1 MLFKGA
7 QTKQAFLKTQLLPLC
22 PLDKSSSQWLKDM
35 EEQARKEGLESLI
48 SIISESGTQIDF
60 ISSVMTLSPFLRE
73 VLIANPSYLS
83 ALLNV
88 DIETRLS
95 EIIDDITAIDKD
107 ETINETSL
115 MAALRRKKREAHVLI
130 ALADLGGVFTYEV
143 SCAWLTRLGE
153 AALSVALRFL
163 LREAH
168 DHGKINLLSRENP
181 EKDCGLI
188 ILGMGKLGAG
198 ELNYSSDI
206 DLIVFIDETSPH
218 IGNLSES
225 VDVFSKMVRRLIRI
239 IQERTA
245 EGYVFRLD
253 FRLRPDPGS
262 TPLALPVRTALRYYE
277 GRGQNWERAA
287 MIKARPVAGDKRA
300 GFNFIKELFPYV
312 WRKYLDYAAI
322 ADIHSIKRQIH
333 AHKNYGQIAAYGHN
347 IKLGRGGIR
356 EIEFFVQTQQLIAG
370 GRFPQLRGRQT
381 VAMLAELHTLGWIS
395 EKTRNSLIKSY
406 AFLRNVEHRIQML
419 FDEQTHL
426 LPNDTAQF
434 TSVAY
439 LMGYQDSS
447 SFIRDLLKTLQVV
460 EKHYAALFENEQELG
475 LEIGNL
481 VFTGEEDDPETLITL
496 SRLGFER
503 ASDICRIMRTLHFG
517 RYKATQ
523 SAEARERLTE
533 LTPALLKAFG
543 GTKRA
548 DEAMLRFDGFL
559 QGLPSGIQLFSL
571 LQSNPSLLDMLVLI
585 MGAAPRLAEI
595 ITRRSH
601 VFDGMLDPNI
611 LSELPT
617 KTYLEKRL
625 EYFLENVLSYEEILD
640 HLRIFADEQRFLI
653 GIRILNGAI
662 TGERAGFAFTALADL
677 MITKTFATVQEEF
690 SRLHG
695 RIKGGRVGIL
705 GMGKLGSRELTADSD
720 VDLVLLYEHD
730 DDAEIS
736 DGEKPLYISQYY
748 TRLAQ
753 RLVSALSTLTSQGVL
768 YVVDLRLRP
777 LGNKGPIAVS
787 FPFFKK
793 YYRQEAWIWE
803 YLALTRA
810 RGIAGDP
817 DFLQKLENEVCAII
831 AISRDKKEVAKE
843 VCEMRSLIA
852 KEKPPKNQWDLKT
865 MSGGIMDLEF
875 IAQFSLITHV
885 IEFQIGATTAD
896 ILDHLPNSFL
906 NQSCIADLHYAYRL
920 YTNLSQIIRL
930 CLNDSL
936 DPNDMPPGLSDLLL
950 NSVGEPDLLRV
961 EKLIAETGQLVC
973 SVFTKIM
980 KH

>member
-1 MLFKGA
+1 MKN
-7 QTKQAFLKTQLLPLC
+7 AFLKTQLLSLC
-22 PLDKSSSQWLKDM
+22 SLDERGFQWLK
-35 EEQARKEGLESLI
+35 ELAEQARKENLESLV
-48 SIISESGTQIDF
+48 SF
-60 ISSVMTLSPFLRE
+60 ISDRGKQIEFISAVMTLSPFLRE
-73 VLIANPSYLS
+73 VLIANPSYLTP
-83 ALLNV
+83 LLNV

-95 EIIDDITAIDKD
+95 EIIADIAAIDKN
-107 ETINETSL
+107 ESIHETSL
-115 MAALRRKKREAHVLI
+115 MVALRKKKREAHVLI
-130 ALADLGGVFTYEV
+130 ALADLSGVFTYEI
-143 SCAWLTRLGE
+143 SCAWITRLGE
-153 AALSVALRFL
+153 VALGVALRFL

-168 DHGKINLLSRENP
+168 DHGKINLSNRDDP

-206 DLIVFIDETSPH
+206 DLIVFIDEMSPH
-218 IGNLSES
+218 IGKLSES
-225 VDVFSKMVRRLIRI
+225 IDVFSKMVRRLIRI

-253 FRLRPDPGS
+253 FRLRPDPSS

-300 GFNFIKELFPYV
+300 GFNFLKELFPYV

-333 AHKNYGQIAAYGHN
+333 AYKNYGQIAAYGHN
-347 IKLGRGGIR
+347 VKLGRGGIR

-381 VAMLAELHTLGWIS
+381 VAMLTELQRLGWIS
-395 EKTRNSLIKSY
+395 EKTRDSLVKSY
-406 AFLRNVEHRIQML
+406 VFLRNVEHRIQML
-419 FDEQTHL
+419 ADEQTHL
-426 LPNDTAQF
+426 LPNDVSQF

-439 LMGYQDSS
+439 LMGYQEKSN
-447 SFIRDLLKTLQVV
+447 FIRDLLKTLRVV

-496 SRLGFER
+496 NRLGFER
-503 ASDICRIMRTLHFG
+503 ASDICRIMRTLHCG

-543 GTKRA
+543 ATKRA
-548 DEAMLRFDGFL
+548 DEAMLCFDSFL

-571 LQSNPSLLDMLVLI
+571 LQSNPSLLEMLVLI

-595 ITRRSH
+595 ITRKPH
-601 VFDGMLDPNI
+601 VFDGMLDPTI
-611 LSELPT
+611 FSELPT

-625 EYFLENVLSYEEILD
+625 ECFLEGVLSYEEILD
-640 HLRIFADEQRFLI
+640 NLRIFADEQRFLI

-677 MITKTFATVQEEF
+677 MIAKTFSAVRKEF

-695 RIKGGRVGIL
+695 NVKGGRVGIL
-705 GMGKLGSRELTADSD
+705 GMGKLGSRELTAGSD
-720 VDLVLLYEHD
+720 VDLILLYEHD
-730 DDAEIS
+730 EDTEIS
-736 DGEKPLYISQYY
+736 DGEKPLYIPQYY
-748 TRLAQ
+748 TRLTQ
-753 RLVSALSTLTSQGVL
+753 RLVAALSTLTSQGVL
-768 YVVDLRLRP
+768 YTVDLRLRP
-777 LGNKGPIAVS
+777 LGNKGPVAVS
-787 FPFFKK
+787 FQFFKK
-793 YYRQEAWIWE
+793 YYRKEAWIWE
-803 YLALTRA
+803 HLALTRA
-810 RGIAGDP
+810 RGIAGDH

-831 AISRDKKEVAKE
+831 SFSRNKKDVAKA
-843 VCEMRSLIA
+843 VCEMRTLIE
-852 KEKPPKNQWDLKT
+852 KEKPPENRWDLKT
-865 MSGGIMDLEF
+865 MPGGIMDLEF
-875 IAQFSLITHV
+875 IAQFALITHV
-885 IEFQIGATTAD
+885 IAFQIGATTVD
-896 ILDHLPNSFL
+896 TLSLLPNSFL
-906 NQSCIADLHYAYRL
+906 NQTFISDLRYAYGL

-930 CLNDSL
+930 CLNASF
-936 DPNDMPPGLSDLLL
+936 DPNDMPLGLSDLLL

-961 EKLIAETGQLVC
+961 EKLIEETGQ
-973 SVFTKIM
+973 SVYSIFTHI
-980 KH
+980 

>member
-1 MLFKGA
+1 MKSAFFK
-7 QTKQAFLKTQLLPLC
+7 THLLPLC
-22 PLDKSSSQWLKDM
+22 PLDESGSQWLRDI
-35 EEQARKEGLESLI
+35 EEQARKENLESLVSTI
-48 SIISESGTQIDF
+48 LDKGEQIEF
-60 ISSVMTLSPFLRE
+60 ISAVMTLSPFLRE
-73 VLIANPSYLS
+73 VLIANPSYL
-83 ALLNV
+83 APLLNV
-88 DIETRLS
+88 NIETRLS
-95 EIIDDITAIDKD
+95 EIIDGIAAIDKN
-107 ETINETSL
+107 ESINETSL
-115 MAALRRKKREAHVLI
+115 MANLRRKKCEAHVLI
-130 ALADLGGVFTYEV
+130 ALADLSGVFTYEI
-143 SCAWLTRLGE
+143 SCTWMTRLGE
-153 AALSVALRFL
+153 AALGVALRFL

-168 DHGKINLLSRENP
+168 DHGKINLSNRDDP

-206 DLIVFIDETSPH
+206 DLIVFIDEMSPH

-225 VDVFSKMVRRLIRI
+225 IDVFSKIVRRLIRI

-253 FRLRPDPGS
+253 FRLRPDPSS

-277 GRGQNWERAA
+277 SRGQNWERAA

-300 GFNFIKELFPYV
+300 GFNFLKELFPYV

-333 AHKNYGQIAAYGHN
+333 AYKNYGQIAAYGHN
-347 IKLGRGGIR
+347 VKLGRGGIR

-381 VAMLAELHTLGWIS
+381 VAMLSELHTLGWIS
-395 EKTRNSLIKSY
+395 EKTRDSLVKSY

-419 FDEQTHL
+419 ADEQTHL
-426 LPNDTAQF
+426 LPNDVSQF

-439 LMGYQDSS
+439 LMGYQESG

-460 EKHYAALFENEQELG
+460 EKHYAALFENEKELG

-503 ASDICRIMRTLHFG
+503 ASDICRIMRTLHCG

-543 GTKRA
+543 ATKRA
-548 DEAMLRFDGFL
+548 DEAMLCFDSFL

-571 LQSNPSLLDMLVLI
+571 LQSNPSLLEMLVLI

-595 ITRRSH
+595 ITRKPH
-601 VFDGMLDPNI
+601 VFDGMLDPTI
-611 LSELPT
+611 FSELPT

-625 EYFLENVLSYEEILD
+625 ECFLEDVLSHEEILD

-677 MITKTFATVQEEF
+677 MIAKTFSVVKKEF

-695 RIKGGRVGIL
+695 NVKGGRVGIL
-705 GMGKLGSRELTADSD
+705 GMGKLGSRELTAGSD
-720 VDLVLLYEHD
+720 VDLIVLYEHD
-730 DDAEIS
+730 EDAEIS
-736 DGEKPLYISQYY
+736 DGKKPLFIPQYY
-748 TRLAQ
+748 TRFTQ
-753 RLVSALSTLTSQGVL
+753 RLVAALSTLTNQGVL
-768 YVVDLRLRP
+768 YAVDLRLRP
-777 LGNKGPIAVS
+777 LGNKGPVAVS
-787 FPFFKK
+787 FQFFKK
-793 YYRQEAWIWE
+793 YYRKEAWIWE
-803 YLALTRA
+803 HLALTRA
-810 RGIAGDP
+810 RGVAGDH

-831 AISRDKKEVAKE
+831 SFSRNKKNVAKA
-843 VCEMRSLIA
+843 VCEMRTLIE
-852 KEKPPKNQWDLKT
+852 KEKPPENRWDLKT
-865 MSGGIMDLEF
+865 MPGGIMDLEF
-875 IAQFSLITHV
+875 IAQFALITHV
-885 IEFQIGATTAD
+885 IAFQIGATTVET
-896 ILDHLPNSFL
+896 LSRLPNSFL
-906 NQSCIADLHYAYRL
+906 NQMFISDLLHAYSL

-930 CLNDSL
+930 CLNASL
-936 DPNDMPPGLSDLLL
+936 DPNDMPLGLSDLLL

-961 EKLIAETGQLVC
+961 EKLIEETGQ
-973 SVFTKIM
+973 SVYSIFTQIM
-980 KH
+980 KY

>member
-1 MLFKGA
+1 MKN
-7 QTKQAFLKTQLLPLC
+7 AFLKTQLLSLC
-22 PLDKSSSQWLKDM
+22 SLDDSGFQWLKDLA
-35 EEQARKEGLESLI
+35 EQARKENLESLVAFI
-48 SIISESGTQIDF
+48 FGSGKQIEF
-60 ISSVMTLSPFLRE
+60 ISAVMTLSPFLRE
-73 VLIANPSYLS
+73 VLIANPSYLTP
-83 ALLNV
+83 LLNV

-95 EIIDDITAIDKD
+95 EIIADIAAIDKN
-107 ETINETSL
+107 ESIHETSL
-115 MAALRRKKREAHVLI
+115 MVVLRKKKREAHVLI
-130 ALADLGGVFTYEV
+130 ALADLSGVFTYQIA
-143 SCAWLTRLGE
+143 CAWMTRLGE
-153 AALSVALRFL
+153 AALGVAIRFL

-168 DHGKINLLSRENP
+168 DHGKINLSNRDDP

-206 DLIVFIDETSPH
+206 DLIVFIDEMSPH

-225 VDVFSKMVRRLIRI
+225 IDVFSKMVRRLIRI

-253 FRLRPDPGS
+253 FRLRPDPSS

-300 GFNFIKELFPYV
+300 GFNFLKELFPYV

-333 AHKNYGQIAAYGHN
+333 AYKNYGQIAAYGHN
-347 IKLGRGGIR
+347 VKLGRGGIR

-381 VAMLAELHTLGWIS
+381 VAMLTELQRLGWIS
-395 EKTRNSLIKSY
+395 EKTRDSLVKSY
-406 AFLRNVEHRIQML
+406 IFLRNVEHRIQML
-419 FDEQTHL
+419 ADEQTHL
-426 LPNDTAQF
+426 LPNDVSQF

-439 LMGYQDSS
+439 LMGYQEKS
-447 SFIRDLLKTLQVV
+447 SFIHDLLKTLRVV

-496 SRLGFER
+496 NRLGFER
-503 ASDICRIMRTLHFG
+503 VSDICRIMRTLHCG

-543 GTKRA
+543 ATKRA
-548 DEAMLRFDGFL
+548 DEAMLCFDSFL

-571 LQSNPSLLDMLVLI
+571 LQSNPSLLEMLVLI

-595 ITRRSH
+595 IIRKPH
-601 VFDGMLDPNI
+601 VFDGMLDPTI
-611 LSELPT
+611 FSELPT

-625 EYFLENVLSYEEILD
+625 ECFLEDVLSYEEILD
-640 HLRIFADEQRFLI
+640 HLRVFADEQRFLI

-677 MITKTFATVQEEF
+677 MIAKTFSAVQKEF

-695 RIKGGRVGIL
+695 NVKGGRVGIL
-705 GMGKLGSRELTADSD
+705 GMGKLGSRELTAGSD
-720 VDLVLLYEHD
+720 VDLILLYEHD
-730 DDAEIS
+730 EDVEIS
-736 DGEKPLYISQYY
+736 DGEKPLDIPQYY
-748 TRLAQ
+748 TRLIQ
-753 RLVSALSTLTSQGVL
+753 RLVAALSTLTSQGVL
-768 YVVDLRLRP
+768 YAVDLRLRP
-777 LGNKGPIAVS
+777 LGNKGPVAVS
-787 FPFFKK
+787 FQFFKK
-793 YYRQEAWIWE
+793 YYRKEAWIWE
-803 YLALTRA
+803 HLALTRA
-810 RGIAGDP
+810 RGIAGDH

-831 AISRDKKEVAKE
+831 SFSRNKKDVAKA
-843 VCEMRSLIA
+843 VCEMRTLIE
-852 KEKPPKNQWDLKT
+852 KEKPPENLWDLKT
-865 MSGGIMDLEF
+865 MPGGIIDLEF
-875 IAQFSLITHV
+875 IAQFALITHV
-885 IEFQIGATTAD
+885 IAFQIGATTAD
-896 ILDHLPNSFL
+896 TLSLLPNSFL
-906 NQSCIADLHYAYRL
+906 NQTLISDLRYAYGL

-930 CLNDSL
+930 CLNASL
-936 DPNDMPPGLSDLLL
+936 DPNDMPFGLRDLLL
-950 NSVGEPDLLRV
+950 SSIGEPDLLRV
-961 EKLIAETGQLVC
+961 EKLIEETGQSVC
-973 SVFTKIM
+973 SVFTHVM
-980 KH
+980 KY

>member
-1 MLFKGA
+1 MEN
-7 QTKQAFLKTQLLPLC
+7 AFLKTQLLPLC
-22 PLDKSSSQWLKDM
+22 PLNESGSQWLKAI
-35 EEQARKEGLESLI
+35 EEQARKENLESLV
-48 SIISESGTQIDF
+48 SYLSDKGKQTDF
-60 ISSVMTLSPFLRE
+60 ISAVMTLSPFLRE

-83 ALLNV
+83 PLLNV
-88 DIETRLS
+88 DIETRLR
-95 EIIDDITAIDKD
+95 EIIDDIALIDKD
-107 ETINETSL
+107 ESIHEISL
-115 MAALRRKKREAHVLI
+115 MAALRHKKREAHILI
-130 ALADLGGVFTYEV
+130 ALADLSGVFTHEI

-153 AALSVALRFL
+153 VILSVALRFL

-168 DHGKINLLSRENP
+168 DHGKISLSNRDDP

-218 IGNLSES
+218 IGALSES
-225 VDVFSKMVRRLIRI
+225 IDVFSKMVRRLIRI
-239 IQERTA
+239 LQERTA
-245 EGYVFRLD
+245 DGYVFRLD

-300 GFNFIKELFPYV
+300 GVNFLKELFPYV

-333 AHKNYGQIAAYGHN
+333 AYKNYGQIAAYGHN
-347 IKLGRGGIR
+347 VKLGRGGIR

-381 VAMLAELHTLGWIS
+381 VAMLEELHTLGWIS
-395 EKTRNSLIKSY
+395 EKTKDNLVKSY

-419 FDEQTHL
+419 ADEQTHL
-426 LPNDTAQF
+426 LPNDVLQF

-439 LMGYQDSS
+439 LMGYQETS

-460 EKHYAALFENEQELG
+460 ERHYAALFENEQELG

-481 VFTGEEDDPETLITL
+481 VFTGEKDDPETLITL

-503 ASDICRIMRTLHFG
+503 ASDICRIMRTLHCG

-543 GTKRA
+543 ATKRA
-548 DEAMLRFDGFL
+548 DEAMLRFDSFL

-595 ITRRSH
+595 ITRKPH
-601 VFDGMLDPNI
+601 VFDGMLDPKI
-611 LSELPT
+611 FSELPT
-617 KTYLEKRL
+617 RTYLENRL
-625 EYFLENVLSYEEILD
+625 EYFLEDVISYEEILD

-662 TGERAGFAFTALADL
+662 TGNRAGFAFTALADL
-677 MITKTFATVQEEF
+677 IIVKTFTAVQEDF

-695 RIKGGRVGIL
+695 SIKGGRVGIL
-705 GMGKLGSRELTADSD
+705 GMGKLGSRELTAGSD
-720 VDLVLLYEHD
+720 VDLIFLYEHD
-730 DDAEIS
+730 EDAEIS
-736 DGEKPLYISQYY
+736 DGEKPLYVSQYY

-753 RLVSALSTLTSQGVL
+753 RFVAALSTPTSQGIL
-768 YVVDLRLRP
+768 YAVDLRLRP
-777 LGNKGPIAVS
+777 LGNKGPVAVS
-787 FPFFKK
+787 FQFFRK
-793 YYRQEAWIWE
+793 YYRGQAWIWE
-803 YLALTRA
+803 HLALTRA
-810 RGIAGDP
+810 RGVAGDA
-817 DFLQKLENEVCAII
+817 DFLQKLENEVCTII
-831 AISRDKKEVAKE
+831 AFSRDKKSVTKA
-843 VCEMRSLIA
+843 VRDMRTLIE
-852 KEKPPKNQWDLKT
+852 KEKPPENKWDLKT
-865 MSGGIMDLEF
+865 MLGGIMDLEF
-875 IAQFSLITHV
+875 IAQFAVVTHV

-896 ILDHLPNSFL
+896 ILARLPNSFL
-906 NQSCIADLHYAYRL
+906 NQSFISDLRRAYDL

-930 CLNDSL
+930 CLNEAL
-936 DPNDMPPGLSDLLL
+936 NPNDIPLGLSDLLL
-950 NSVGEPDLLRV
+950 SSVGEPDLPRI
-961 EKLIAETGQLVC
+961 EKLIEEMGQTVRL
-973 SVFTKIM
+973 VFTQVIKA
-980 KH
+980 

>member
-1 MLFKGA
+1 MKN
-7 QTKQAFLKTQLLPLC
+7 AFLKTQLLPLR
-22 PLDKSSSQWLKDM
+22 PLDESGSQWLKDIT
-35 EEQARKEGLESLI
+35 EQARKENLESLV
-48 SIISESGTQIDF
+48 SSLSNQGKQINF
-60 ISSVMTLSPFLRE
+60 LNAVMTLSPFLRE

-83 ALLNV
+83 PLLYV

-95 EIIDDITAIDKD
+95 EIIEDITLIDKNKSIH
-107 ETINETSL
+107 ETTL

-130 ALADLGGVFTYEV
+130 ALADLGGVFTYEI

-153 AALSVALRFL
+153 AALGVALRFL

-168 DHGKINLLSRENP
+168 DHGKINLSNREDP

-188 ILGMGKLGAG
+188 ILGMGKFGAG

-206 DLIVFIDETSPH
+206 DLIVFIDEMSPH
-218 IGNLSES
+218 VGNLSES
-225 VDVFSKMVRRLIRI
+225 IDVFSKMVRRLIRI

-287 MIKARPVAGDKRA
+287 MIKARPVAGDKSA
-300 GFNFIKELFPYV
+300 GFNFLKELFPYV

-333 AHKNYGQIAAYGHN
+333 AYKNYDQISAYGHN

-381 VAMLAELHTLGWIS
+381 VAMLAELHRLGWIS
-395 EKTRNSLIKSY
+395 EKTRDSLVKSY

-419 FDEQTHL
+419 ADEQTHI
-426 LPNDTAQF
+426 LPIDVSQF

-439 LMGYQDSS
+439 LMGYQETN
-447 SFIRDLLKTLQVV
+447 SFICDLLKTLQVV

-496 SRLGFER
+496 RRLGFER
-503 ASDICRIMRTLHFG
+503 ASDICRIMRTLHCG
-517 RYKATQ
+517 RYKSTQ

-543 GTKRA
+543 ATKRA
-548 DEAMLRFDGFL
+548 DEVMLRFDSFL

-595 ITRRSH
+595 ITHKPH
-601 VFDGMLDPNI
+601 VFDGMLDPTI
-611 LSELPT
+611 FSELPT
-617 KTYLEKRL
+617 KTYLKNRL
-625 EYFLENVLSYEEILD
+625 EYFLEGVISYEEILD
-640 HLRIFADEQRFLI
+640 HLRVFADEQRFLI

-662 TGERAGFAFTALADL
+662 TGKKAGFAFTALADL
-677 MITKTFATVQEEF
+677 IIAKTFATVQEEF

-695 RIKGGRVGIL
+695 NIKGGRVGIL
-705 GMGKLGSRELTADSD
+705 GMGKLGSCELTAGSD
-720 VDLVLLYEHD
+720 VDLILLYEHD
-730 DDAEIS
+730 EDAEIS
-736 DGEKPLYISQYY
+736 DGGKPLYIFQYY
-748 TRLAQ
+748 TRLTQ
-753 RLVSALSTLTSQGVL
+753 RLVAALSTLTSQGIL
-768 YVVDLRLRP
+768 YAVDLRLRP
-777 LGNKGPIAVS
+777 LGNKGPVAVS
-787 FPFFKK
+787 FEFFRK
-793 YYRQEAWIWE
+793 YYRKEAWIWE
-803 YLALTRA
+803 HLALTRA
-810 RGIAGDP
+810 RGIAGDL
-817 DFLQKLENEVCAII
+817 DFLQKLENEVYEII
-831 AISRDKKEVAKE
+831 AFSRNKKDVIKA
-843 VCEMRSLIA
+843 VCEMHVLIG
-852 KEKPPKNQWDLKT
+852 KGKPPENRWDLKR
-865 MSGGIMDLEF
+865 MPGGIMHLEF
-875 IAQFSLITHV
+875 IAQFALITHV
-885 IEFQIGATTAD
+885 IVFQIGATTAD
-896 ILDHLPNSFL
+896 ILTQLPNSFL
-906 NQSCIADLHYAYRL
+906 NQSFISDLHHAYGL

-930 CLNDSL
+930 CLNDAL
-936 DPNDMPPGLSDLLL
+936 DLNNMPPGLSDLLL
-950 NSVGEPDLLRV
+950 SSVGEPDLLRV
-961 EKLIAETGQLVC
+961 EKLIEETGQLVY
-973 SVFTKIM
+973 SIFKQVM
-980 KH
+980 KY

>member
-1 MLFKGA
+1 MKN
-7 QTKQAFLKTQLLPLC
+7 AFLKTQLLSLC
-22 PLDKSSSQWLKDM
+22 SLDERGFQWLK
-35 EEQARKEGLESLI
+35 ELAEQARKENLESLV
-48 SIISESGTQIDF
+48 SF
-60 ISSVMTLSPFLRE
+60 ISDRGKQIEFISAVMTLSPFLRE
-73 VLIANPSYLS
+73 VLIANPSYLTP
-83 ALLNV
+83 LLNV

-95 EIIDDITAIDKD
+95 EIIADIAAIDKN
-107 ETINETSL
+107 ESIHETSL
-115 MAALRRKKREAHVLI
+115 MVALRKKKREAHVLI
-130 ALADLGGVFTYEV
+130 ALADLSGVFTYEI
-143 SCAWLTRLGE
+143 SCAWITRLGE
-153 AALSVALRFL
+153 VALGVALRFL

-168 DHGKINLLSRENP
+168 DHGKINLSNRDDP

-206 DLIVFIDETSPH
+206 DLIVFIDEMSPH
-218 IGNLSES
+218 IGKLSES
-225 VDVFSKMVRRLIRI
+225 IDVFSKMVRRLIRI

-253 FRLRPDPGS
+253 FRLRPDPSS

-300 GFNFIKELFPYV
+300 GFNFLKELFPYV

-333 AHKNYGQIAAYGHN
+333 AYKNYGQIAAYGHN
-347 IKLGRGGIR
+347 VKLGRGGIR

-381 VAMLAELHTLGWIS
+381 VAMLTELQRLGWIS
-395 EKTRNSLIKSY
+395 EKTRDSLVKSY
-406 AFLRNVEHRIQML
+406 VFLRNVEHRIQML
-419 FDEQTHL
+419 ADEQTHL
-426 LPNDTAQF
+426 LPNDVSQF

-439 LMGYQDSS
+439 LMGYQEKSN
-447 SFIRDLLKTLQVV
+447 FIRDLLKTLRVV

-496 SRLGFER
+496 NRLGFER
-503 ASDICRIMRTLHFG
+503 ASDICRIMRTLHCG

-543 GTKRA
+543 ATKRA
-548 DEAMLRFDGFL
+548 DEAMLCFDSFL

-571 LQSNPSLLDMLVLI
+571 LQSNPSLLEMLVLI

-595 ITRRSH
+595 ITRKPH
-601 VFDGMLDPNI
+601 VFDGMLDPTI
-611 LSELPT
+611 FSELPT

-625 EYFLENVLSYEEILD
+625 ECFLEGVLSYEEILD
-640 HLRIFADEQRFLI
+640 NLRIFADEQRFLI

-677 MITKTFATVQEEF
+677 MIAKTFSAVRKEF

-695 RIKGGRVGIL
+695 NVKGGRVGIL
-705 GMGKLGSRELTADSD
+705 GMGKLGSRELTAGSD
-720 VDLVLLYEHD
+720 VDLILLYEHD
-730 DDAEIS
+730 EDTEIS
-736 DGEKPLYISQYY
+736 DGEKPLYIPQYY
-748 TRLAQ
+748 TRLTQ
-753 RLVSALSTLTSQGVL
+753 RLVAALSTLTSQGVL
-768 YVVDLRLRP
+768 YTVDLRLRP
-777 LGNKGPIAVS
+777 LGNKGPVAVS
-787 FPFFKK
+787 FQFFKK
-793 YYRQEAWIWE
+793 YYRKEAWIWE
-803 YLALTRA
+803 HLALTRA
-810 RGIAGDP
+810 RGIAGDH

-831 AISRDKKEVAKE
+831 SFSRNKKDVAKA
-843 VCEMRSLIA
+843 VCEMRTLIE
-852 KEKPPKNQWDLKT
+852 KEKPPENRWDLKT
-865 MSGGIMDLEF
+865 MPGGIMDLEF
-875 IAQFSLITHV
+875 IAQFALITHV
-885 IEFQIGATTAD
+885 IAFQIGATTVD
-896 ILDHLPNSFL
+896 TLSLLPNSFL
-906 NQSCIADLHYAYRL
+906 NQTFISDLRYAYGL

-930 CLNDSL
+930 CLNASF
-936 DPNDMPPGLSDLLL
+936 DPNDMPLGLSDLLL

-961 EKLIAETGQLVC
+961 EKLIEETGQ
-973 SVFTKIM
+973 SVYSIFTQLIKY
-980 KH
+980 

>member
-1 MLFKGA
+1 MKN
-7 QTKQAFLKTQLLPLC
+7 AFLKTQLLPLC
-22 PLDKSSSQWLKDM
+22 PLDDSGSQWLK
-35 EEQARKEGLESLI
+35 EFAEQARKEHLEALVSFI
-48 SIISESGTQIDF
+48 ADKGKQVEF
-60 ISSVMTLSPFLRE
+60 ISAVMTLSPFLRE

-83 ALLNV
+83 PLLDV
-88 DIETRLS
+88 DIETRLGK
-95 EIIDDITAIDKD
+95 IIDDIVLIDKSESIH
-107 ETINETSL
+107 ETAL
-115 MAALRRKKREAHVLI
+115 MVALRRKKREAHVLI
-130 ALADLGGVFTYEV
+130 ALADLSGVFTYEV
-143 SCAWLTRLGE
+143 SCIWLTRLGE
-153 AALSVALRFL
+153 AVLGVALRFL

-168 DHGKINLLSRENP
+168 DHGKITLSSRKDP

-188 ILGMGKLGAG
+188 VLGMGKLGAE

-206 DLIVFIDETSPH
+206 DLIVFIDEMSPH
-218 IGNLSES
+218 IGNVSES
-225 VDVFSKMVRRLIRI
+225 IDLFSKMVRRLIRI

-253 FRLRPDPGS
+253 FRLRPDPSS
-262 TPLALPVRTALRYYE
+262 TPLALPVRSALRYYE

-300 GFNFIKELFPYV
+300 GINFLKELFPYV

-333 AHKNYGQIAAYGHN
+333 AYKNYGQIAAYGHN

-381 VAMLAELHTLGWIS
+381 VAMLAELHSLGWIN
-395 EKTRNSLIKSY
+395 EKTKDSLIKSY
-406 AFLRNVEHRIQML
+406 TFLRNVEHRIQML
-419 FDEQTHL
+419 TDEQTHL
-426 LPNDTAQF
+426 LPNDVSQF

-439 LMGYQDSS
+439 LMGYQERS
-447 SFIRDLLKTLQVV
+447 SFIRDLLRTLQIV

-517 RYKATQ
+517 RYKVTQ

-543 GTKRA
+543 ATKRA
-548 DEAMLRFDGFL
+548 DEVMLCFDSFL

-595 ITRRSH
+595 ITRKPH
-601 VFDGMLDPNI
+601 VFDGMLDPSI
-611 LSELPT
+611 FSELPT
-617 KTYLEKRL
+617 KTYLETRL
-625 EYFLENVLSYEEILD
+625 ECFLEGVLSYEDILD
-640 HLRIFADEQRFLI
+640 HLRVFADEQRFLI

-662 TGERAGFAFTALADL
+662 TGKRAGFAFTALADL
-677 MITKTFATVQEEF
+677 MIAKTFSAVQEEF

-695 RIKGGRVGIL
+695 HIKGGRVGIL
-705 GMGKLGSRELTADSD
+705 GMGKLGSRELTAGSD
-720 VDLVLLYEHD
+720 IDLILLYEHD
-730 DDAEIS
+730 EDVEIS
-736 DGEKPLYISQYY
+736 DGEKPLSIPQYY
-748 TRLAQ
+748 TRLTQ
-753 RLVSALSTLTSQGVL
+753 RLVAALSTLTSQGVL
-768 YVVDLRLRP
+768 YAVDLRLRP
-777 LGNKGPIAVS
+777 LGNKGPVAVS
-787 FPFFKK
+787 FQFFKN
-793 YYRQEAWIWE
+793 YYRGQAWIWE

-810 RGIAGDP
+810 RGVAGDS
-817 DFLQKLENEVCAII
+817 DFLQELENEVCTII
-831 AISRDKKEVAKE
+831 AFPRDKKSVAKA
-843 VCEMRSLIA
+843 VCEMRTLIA

-865 MSGGIMDLEF
+865 MPGGIVDLEF
-875 IAQFSLITHV
+875 IAQYALITHAM
-885 IEFQIGATTAD
+885 EFQIGVTTED
-896 ILDHLPNSFL
+896 ILSHLPNSFL
-906 NQSCIADLHYAYRL
+906 NQSFISDLHHAYVL

-936 DPNDMPPGLSDLLL
+936 DPYDMPPGLSDLLL
-950 NSVGEPDLLRV
+950 SSVGEPDLLRA
-961 EKLIAETGQLVC
+961 EKLIEETGQLVC
-973 SVFTKIM
+973 SVFTHVIKY
-980 KH
+980 

>member
-1 MLFKGA
+1 MKS
-7 QTKQAFLKTQLLPLC
+7 AFLKTHLLPLC
-22 PLDKSSSQWLKDM
+22 PLDESGSQWLRDI
-35 EEQARKEGLESLI
+35 EEQARKENLESLVSTI
-48 SIISESGTQIDF
+48 LDKGEQIEF
-60 ISSVMTLSPFLRE
+60 ISAVMTLSPFLRE
-73 VLIANPSYLS
+73 VLIANPSYL
-83 ALLNV
+83 APLLNV
-88 DIETRLS
+88 NIETRLS
-95 EIIDDITAIDKD
+95 EIIDGIAAIDKD
-107 ETINETSL
+107 ESINETSL
-115 MAALRRKKREAHVLI
+115 MANLRRKKCEAHVLI
-130 ALADLGGVFTYEV
+130 ALADLSGVFTYEI
-143 SCAWLTRLGE
+143 SCTWMTRLGE
-153 AALSVALRFL
+153 AALGVALRFL

-168 DHGKINLLSRENP
+168 DHGKINLSNRDDP

-206 DLIVFIDETSPH
+206 DLIVFIDEMSPH

-225 VDVFSKMVRRLIRI
+225 IDVFSKMVRRLIRI

-253 FRLRPDPGS
+253 FRLRPDPSS

-277 GRGQNWERAA
+277 SRGQNWERAA

-300 GFNFIKELFPYV
+300 GFNFLKELFPYV

-333 AHKNYGQIAAYGHN
+333 AYKNYGQIAAYGHN
-347 IKLGRGGIR
+347 VKLGRGGIR

-381 VAMLAELHTLGWIS
+381 VAMLSELHTLGWIS
-395 EKTRNSLIKSY
+395 EKTRDSLVKSY

-419 FDEQTHL
+419 ADEQTHL
-426 LPNDTAQF
+426 LPNDVSQF

-439 LMGYQDSS
+439 LMGYQESG

-460 EKHYAALFENEQELG
+460 EKHYAALFENEKELG

-503 ASDICRIMRTLHFG
+503 ASDICRIMRTLHCG

-543 GTKRA
+543 ATKRA
-548 DEAMLRFDGFL
+548 DEAMLCFDSFL

-571 LQSNPSLLDMLVLI
+571 LQSNPSLLEMLVLI

-595 ITRRSH
+595 ITRKPH
-601 VFDGMLDPNI
+601 VFDGMLDPTI
-611 LSELPT
+611 FSELPT

-625 EYFLENVLSYEEILD
+625 ECFLEDVLSHEEILD

-653 GIRILNGAI
+653 GIRILNGTI

-677 MITKTFATVQEEF
+677 MIAKTFSVVQKEF

-695 RIKGGRVGIL
+695 NVKGGRIGIL
-705 GMGKLGSRELTADSD
+705 GMGKLGSRELTAGSD
-720 VDLVLLYEHD
+720 VDLIVLYEHD
-730 DDAEIS
+730 EDAEIS
-736 DGEKPLYISQYY
+736 DGKKPLFIPQYY
-748 TRLAQ
+748 TRLTQ
-753 RLVSALSTLTSQGVL
+753 RLVAALSTLTNQGVL
-768 YVVDLRLRP
+768 YAVDLRLRP
-777 LGNKGPIAVS
+777 LGNKGPVAVS
-787 FPFFKK
+787 FQFFKK
-793 YYRQEAWIWE
+793 YYRKEAWIWE
-803 YLALTRA
+803 HLALTRA
-810 RGIAGDP
+810 RGVAGDH

-831 AISRDKKEVAKE
+831 SFSRNKKNVAKA
-843 VCEMRSLIA
+843 VCEMRTLIE
-852 KEKPPKNQWDLKT
+852 KEKPPENRWDLKT
-865 MSGGIMDLEF
+865 MPGGIMDLEF
-875 IAQFSLITHV
+875 IAQFALITHV
-885 IEFQIGATTAD
+885 IAFQIGATTVET
-896 ILDHLPNSFL
+896 LSRLPNSFL
-906 NQSCIADLHYAYRL
+906 NQMFISDLLHAYSL

-930 CLNDSL
+930 CLNASL
-936 DPNDMPPGLSDLLL
+936 DPNDMPLGLSDLLL

-961 EKLIAETGQLVC
+961 EKLIEETGQ
-973 SVFTKIM
+973 SVYSIFTQIM
-980 KH
+980 KY

>member
-1 MLFKGA
+1 MKN
-7 QTKQAFLKTQLLPLC
+7 AFLKTQLLPLC
-22 PLDKSSSQWLKDM
+22 PLDENGSQWLNDM
-35 EEQARKEGLESLI
+35 EEQARNENLKSLVSYI
-48 SIISESGTQIDF
+48 SDKGKQIDF
-60 ISSVMTLSPFLRE
+60 VSAVMTLSPFLRG
-73 VLIANPSYLS
+73 VLITNPSYLS
-83 ALLNV
+83 PLLNV

-95 EIIDDITAIDKD
+95 EIIDDIVVLDKSESIHETA
-107 ETINETSL
+107 L
-115 MAALRRKKREAHVLI
+115 MAALRQKKREAHVLI
-130 ALADLGGVFTYEV
+130 ALADLSGVFTCEV

-153 AALSVALRFL
+153 VALGVALRFL

-168 DHGKINLLSRENP
+168 DHGKISLSSRDDP

-206 DLIVFIDETSPH
+206 DLIVFIDEMSPH

-225 VDVFSKMVRRLIRI
+225 VDFFSKMVRRLIHI
-239 IQERTA
+239 IQERTV

-253 FRLRPDPGS
+253 FRLRPDPSS

-287 MIKARPVAGDKRA
+287 MIKARPVAGDKKA
-300 GFNFIKELFPYV
+300 GFNFLKELFPYV

-333 AHKNYGQIAAYGHN
+333 SYKNYGQIAAYGHN
-347 IKLGRGGIR
+347 VKLGRGGIR

-381 VAMLAELHTLGWIS
+381 VAMLKELHTLGWIS
-395 EKTRNSLIKSY
+395 QKTRDSLIKSY
-406 AFLRNVEHRIQML
+406 VFLRNVEHRIQML
-419 FDEQTHL
+419 ADEQTHL
-426 LPNDTAQF
+426 LPNDVSQF

-439 LMGYQDSS
+439 LMGYQETS
-447 SFIRDLLKTLQVV
+447 SFIHDLLKTLQVV

-503 ASDICRIMRTLHFG
+503 ASDICRIMRTLHCG

-543 GTKRA
+543 ATKRA
-548 DEAMLRFDGFL
+548 DEVMLCFDSFL

-595 ITRRSH
+595 ITRKPH
-601 VFDGMLDPNI
+601 VFDGMLDPAI
-611 LSELPT
+611 FSELPT
-617 KTYLEKRL
+617 KAYLKKRL
-625 EYFLENVLSYEEILD
+625 ECFLEGVSSYEEILD
-640 HLRIFADEQRFLI
+640 NLRIFADEQRFLI

-677 MITKTFATVQEEF
+677 MIAKTFTAVQKEF

-695 RIKGGRVGIL
+695 NVKGGRVGIL
-705 GMGKLGSRELTADSD
+705 GMGKLGSRELTAGSD
-720 VDLVLLYEHD
+720 VDLILLYEHD
-730 DDAEIS
+730 EDAEIS
-736 DGEKPLYISQYY
+736 DGEKPLSIPQYY
-748 TRLAQ
+748 TRLTQ
-753 RLVSALSTLTSQGVL
+753 RLVAALSTLTSQGIL
-768 YVVDLRLRP
+768 YAVDLRLRP
-777 LGNKGPIAVS
+777 LGNKGPVAVS
-787 FPFFKK
+787 FQFFKK
-793 YYRQEAWIWE
+793 YYRNEAWIWE
-803 YLALTRA
+803 HLALTRA
-810 RGIAGDP
+810 RGITGDP

-831 AISRDKKEVAKE
+831 AFARNKNDVAKA
-843 VCEMRSLIA
+843 VCEMRTLIE
-852 KEKPPKNQWDLKT
+852 KEKPPENRWDFKT
-865 MSGGIMDLEF
+865 MPGGIMDLEF
-875 IAQFSLITHV
+875 IAQFALITHV
-885 IEFQIGATTAD
+885 IEFKIGATTAD
-896 ILDHLPNSFL
+896 ILAHLPNSFL
-906 NQSCIADLHYAYRL
+906 HQSFISDLHHAYVL

-936 DPNDMPPGLSDLLL
+936 DPDDMPPGLSDLLL
-950 NSVGEPDLLRV
+950 SSVGEPDLLRI
-961 EKLIAETGQLVC
+961 EKLIEEIGQSVC
-973 SVFTKIM
+973 SIFTHVM
-980 KH
+980 KY

>member
-1 MLFKGA
+1 MKN
-7 QTKQAFLKTQLLPLC
+7 AFLKTQLLPLC
-22 PLDKSSSQWLKDM
+22 PLDESGSQWLKDM
-35 EEQARKEGLESLI
+35 EEQARKENLEPLVSYI
-48 SIISESGTQIDF
+48 SDKGKQIDF
-60 ISSVMTLSPFLRE
+60 ISAVMTLSPFLRE

-83 ALLNV
+83 PLLNI

-95 EIIDDITAIDKD
+95 EIIDDIALIDKN
-107 ETINETSL
+107 ESMHETSL
-115 MAALRRKKREAHVLI
+115 MAALRHKKREAHILI
-130 ALADLGGVFTYEV
+130 ALADLSGVFTYEI

-153 AALSVALRFL
+153 VILGVALRFL

-168 DHGKINLLSRENP
+168 DHGKISLSSRDDP
-181 EKDCGLI
+181 EKDSGLI

-225 VDVFSKMVRRLIRI
+225 IDVFSKMVRRLIRI

-253 FRLRPDPGS
+253 FRLRPDPSS

-300 GFNFIKELFPYV
+300 GFNFLKEIFPYV

-333 AHKNYGQIAAYGHN
+333 AYKNYGQIAAYGHN
-347 IKLGRGGIR
+347 VKLGRGGIR

-381 VAMLAELHTLGWIS
+381 VAMLTELQTLGWIS
-395 EKTRNSLIKSY
+395 EKTRNSLVKSY

-419 FDEQTHL
+419 ADEQTHL
-426 LPNDTAQF
+426 LPNDVLQF

-439 LMGYQDSS
+439 LMGYQERR
-447 SFIRDLLKTLQVV
+447 SFIRDLLKTLRVV

-503 ASDICRIMRTLHFG
+503 ASDICRIMRTLHCG

-543 GTKRA
+543 ATKRA
-548 DEAMLRFDGFL
+548 DEVMLCFDSFL

-595 ITRRSH
+595 ITRKPH
-601 VFDGMLDPNI
+601 VFDGMLDPTI
-611 LSELPT
+611 FSELPT

-625 EYFLENVLSYEEILD
+625 ECFLKGITSYEEILD
-640 HLRIFADEQRFLI
+640 HLRVFADEQRFLI

-662 TGERAGFAFTALADL
+662 TGERAGFAFTALADI
-677 MITKTFATVQEEF
+677 MIAKTFAAVQKEF
-690 SRLHG
+690 SSLHG
-695 RIKGGRVGIL
+695 SIKGGRVGIL
-705 GMGKLGSRELTADSD
+705 GMGKLGSHELTAGSD
-720 VDLVLLYEHD
+720 VDLILLYEHD
-730 DDAEIS
+730 EDAEIS
-736 DGEKPLYISQYY
+736 DGEKPLYIPQYY
-748 TRLAQ
+748 TRLTQ
-753 RLVSALSTLTSQGVL
+753 RLVAALSTLTSQGIL
-768 YVVDLRLRP
+768 YAVDLRLRP
-777 LGNKGPIAVS
+777 LGNKGPVAVS
-787 FPFFKK
+787 FQFFKK
-793 YYRQEAWIWE
+793 YYRKEAWIWE
-803 YLALTRA
+803 HLALTRA

-817 DFLQKLENEVCAII
+817 DFLQKLE
-831 AISRDKKEVAKE
+831 KE
-843 VCEMRSLIA
+843 VCEIISFPRNKKDVAKAVCEMRTLIA
-852 KEKPPKNQWDLKT
+852 KEKPPENRWDLKT
-865 MSGGIMDLEF
+865 MPGGIMDLEF
-875 IAQFSLITHV
+875 IAQFALITHV
-885 IEFQIGATTAD
+885 IVFQIGATTAD
-896 ILDHLPNSFL
+896 ILAQLPNSFL
-906 NQSCIADLHYAYRL
+906 NQSFISDLHHAYRL

-930 CLNDSL
+930 CLNASIKSH
-936 DPNDMPPGLSDLLL
+936 DMPPGLSDLLL
-950 NSVGEPDLLRV
+950 RCVGEPDLLRV
-961 EKLIAETGQLVC
+961 EKLLEETEQSVC
-973 SVFTKIM
+973 SAFTCVM
-980 KH
+980 KY

>member
-1 MLFKGA
+1 MKN
-7 QTKQAFLKTQLLPLC
+7 AFLKTQLLSLC
-22 PLDKSSSQWLKDM
+22 SLDESGFQWLK
-35 EEQARKEGLESLI
+35 ELAEQARKENLESLV
-48 SIISESGTQIDF
+48 SF
-60 ISSVMTLSPFLRE
+60 ISDRGKQIEFISAVMTLSPFLRE
-73 VLIANPSYLS
+73 VLIANPSYLTP
-83 ALLNV
+83 LLNV

-95 EIIDDITAIDKD
+95 EIIADIAAIDKN
-107 ETINETSL
+107 ESIHETSL
-115 MAALRRKKREAHVLI
+115 MVALRKKKREAHVLI
-130 ALADLGGVFTYEV
+130 ALADLSGVFTYEI
-143 SCAWLTRLGE
+143 SCAWMTRLGE
-153 AALSVALRFL
+153 VALGVALRFL

-168 DHGKINLLSRENP
+168 DHGKINLSNRDDP

-188 ILGMGKLGAG
+188 ILGMGKLGAE

-206 DLIVFIDETSPH
+206 DLIVFIDEMSPH
-218 IGNLSES
+218 IGKLSES
-225 VDVFSKMVRRLIRI
+225 IDVFSKMVRRLIRI

-253 FRLRPDPGS
+253 FRLRPDPSS

-300 GFNFIKELFPYV
+300 GFNFLKELFPYV

-333 AHKNYGQIAAYGHN
+333 AYKNYGQIAAYGHN
-347 IKLGRGGIR
+347 VKLGRGGIR

-381 VAMLAELHTLGWIS
+381 VAMLTELQRLGWIS
-395 EKTRNSLIKSY
+395 DKTRDSLVKSY
-406 AFLRNVEHRIQML
+406 VFLRNVEHRIQML
-419 FDEQTHL
+419 ADEQTHL
-426 LPNDTAQF
+426 LPNDVSQF

-439 LMGYQDSS
+439 LMGYQEKS
-447 SFIRDLLKTLQVV
+447 SFIRDLLKTLRVV

-496 SRLGFER
+496 NRLGFER
-503 ASDICRIMRTLHFG
+503 ASDICRIMRTLHCG

-543 GTKRA
+543 ATKRA
-548 DEAMLRFDGFL
+548 DEAMLCFDSFL

-571 LQSNPSLLDMLVLI
+571 LQSNPSLLEMLVLI

-595 ITRRSH
+595 ITRKPH
-601 VFDGMLDPNI
+601 VFDGMLDPTI
-611 LSELPT
+611 FSELPT

-625 EYFLENVLSYEEILD
+625 ECFLEGVLSYEEILD
-640 HLRIFADEQRFLI
+640 NLRIFADEQRFLI

-677 MITKTFATVQEEF
+677 MIAKTFSAVRKEF

-695 RIKGGRVGIL
+695 NVKGGRVGIL
-705 GMGKLGSRELTADSD
+705 GMGKLGSHELTAGSD
-720 VDLVLLYEHD
+720 VDLILLYEHD
-730 DDAEIS
+730 EDTEIS
-736 DGEKPLYISQYY
+736 DGEKPLYIPQYY
-748 TRLAQ
+748 TRLTQ
-753 RLVSALSTLTSQGVL
+753 RLVAALSTLTSKGVL
-768 YVVDLRLRP
+768 YAVDLRLRP
-777 LGNKGPIAVS
+777 LGNKGPVAVS
-787 FPFFKK
+787 FQFFKK
-793 YYRQEAWIWE
+793 YYRKEAWIWE
-803 YLALTRA
+803 HLALTRA
-810 RGIAGDP
+810 RGIAGDH

-831 AISRDKKEVAKE
+831 SFSRNKKDVAKA
-843 VCEMRSLIA
+843 VCEMRTLIE
-852 KEKPPKNQWDLKT
+852 KEKPPENRWDLKT
-865 MSGGIMDLEF
+865 MPGGIMDLEF
-875 IAQFSLITHV
+875 IAQFALITHV
-885 IEFQIGATTAD
+885 IAFQIGATTVD
-896 ILDHLPNSFL
+896 TLSLLPNSFL
-906 NQSCIADLHYAYRL
+906 NQTFISDLRYAYGL

-930 CLNDSL
+930 CLNASF
-936 DPNDMPPGLSDLLL
+936 DPNDMPLGLSDLLL

-961 EKLIAETGQLVC
+961 EKLIEETGQ
-973 SVFTKIM
+973 SVYSIFTQVVKY
-980 KH
+980 

>member
-22 PLDKSSSQWLKDM
+22 PLDKSGSQWLKDM
-35 EEQARKEGLESLI
+35 EEQARKEGLEPLV
-48 SIISESGTQIDF
+48 SIISEHGTQIDF
-60 ISSVMTLSPFLRE
+60 ISAVMTLSPFLRE

-95 EIIDDITAIDKD
+95 EIIDDITVIDQD

-115 MAALRRKKREAHVLI
+115 MAALRRKKREAHILI
-130 ALADLGGVFTYEV
+130 ALADLGGIFTYEV

-153 AALSVALRFL
+153 AALGVALRFL

-206 DLIVFIDETSPH
+206 DLIVFIDETSSH

-225 VDVFSKMVRRLIRI
+225 VDIFSKMVRRLIRI

-300 GFNFIKELFPYV
+300 GFNFLKELFPYV

-333 AHKNYGQIAAYGHN
+333 AHKSYGQIAAYGHN

-381 VAMLAELHTLGWIS
+381 VAMLAELHALGWIS
-395 EKTRNSLIKSY
+395 EKTRDSLIKSY

-419 FDEQTHL
+419 ADEQTHL
-426 LPNDTAQF
+426 LPNDITQF

-439 LMGYQDSS
+439 LMGYHDRS
-447 SFIRDLLKTLQVV
+447 SFIDDLLKTLHVV

-503 ASDICRIMRTLHFG
+503 ASDICRIMRTLHCG

-543 GTKRA
+543 ATKRA
-548 DEAMLRFDGFL
+548 DEAMLRFDSFL

-625 EYFLENVLSYEEILD
+625 EYFLENVLSYEKILD

-653 GIRILNGAI
+653 GIRILNGTI

-677 MITKTFATVQEEF
+677 MITKTFAAVQEEF
-690 SRLHG
+690 SCLHG

-705 GMGKLGSRELTADSD
+705 GMGKLGSRELTAGSD
-720 VDLVLLYEHD
+720 VDLILLYEHD
-730 DDAEIS
+730 EDAEIS

-753 RLVSALSTLTSQGVL
+753 RLISALSTLTSQGVL
-768 YVVDLRLRP
+768 YAVDLRLRP
-777 LGNKGPIAVS
+777 LGNKGPVAVS

-803 YLALTRA
+803 HLALTRA

-817 DFLQKLENEVCAII
+817 DFLQRLENEVCAII
-831 AISRDKKEVAKE
+831 AIPRNKEEVAKE

-852 KEKPPKNQWDLKT
+852 KEKPPKNQWDFKT

-875 IAQFSLITHV
+875 IAQFALITHV
-885 IEFQIGATTAD
+885 IEFHIGETTAD
-896 ILDHLPNSFL
+896 ILDNLPNSFL
-906 NQSCIADLHYAYRL
+906 NQSCVADLHYAYGL

-930 CLNDSL
+930 CLNDSF
-936 DPNDMPPGLSDLLL
+936 DPNDMPAGLSDLLL
-950 NSVGEPDLLRV
+950 KSVGEPDLLRV

-973 SVFTKIM
+973 SVFTKVM

>member
-7 QTKQAFLKTQLLPLC
+7 EMKQAFLKTQLLPLC
-22 PLDKSSSQWLKDM
+22 PLDKSGSQWLKDM
-35 EEQARKEGLESLI
+35 EEQARKEGLESLV

-107 ETINETSL
+107 EAINETSL

-300 GFNFIKELFPYV
+300 GFNFLKELFPYV

-439 LMGYQDSS
+439 LMGYQDRS

-653 GIRILNGAI
+653 GIRILNGTI

-753 RLVSALSTLTSQGVL
+753 RLVSALSTLTSQGIL

-843 VCEMRSLIA
+843 VCEMRALIA

>member
-1 MLFKGA
+1 MKN
-7 QTKQAFLKTQLLPLC
+7 AFLKTCLLSLY
-22 PLDKSSSQWLKDM
+22 PLDESGSRWLEDL
-35 EEQARKEGLESLI
+35 EEQARKENLEPLVSY
-48 SIISESGTQIDF
+48 ISEKGEQIDF
-60 ISSVMTLSPFLRE
+60 ISAVMTLSPFLRE
-73 VLIANPSYLS
+73 VFIANPSYLS
-83 ALLNV
+83 PLLEV

-95 EIIDDITAIDKD
+95 EIIDDIAALDRGEVHHETA
-107 ETINETSL
+107 L

-130 ALADLGGVFTYEV
+130 ALADLSGVFTYEI

-153 AALSVALRFL
+153 AALGVALRFL

-168 DHGKINLLSRENP
+168 DDGKISLLNRDNP

-218 IGNLSES
+218 IANLSES
-225 VDVFSKMVRRLIRI
+225 IDIFSKMVRRLIRI

-253 FRLRPDPGS
+253 FRLRPDPAS

-287 MIKARPVAGDKRA
+287 MIKARPVAGDKKA
-300 GFNFIKELFPYV
+300 GFNFLKELSPYV

-333 AHKNYGQIAAYGHN
+333 AYKNYGQIAAYGHN

-381 VAMLAELHTLGWIS
+381 VAMLTELYTLGWIS
-395 EKTRNSLIKSY
+395 EKTRDSLVKSY
-406 AFLRNVEHRIQML
+406 TFLRNVEHRIQML
-419 FDEQTHL
+419 ADEQTHL
-426 LPNDTAQF
+426 LPHDVSQF

-439 LMGYQDSS
+439 LMGYQDSN
-447 SFIRDLLKTLQVV
+447 SFMRDLLKMLQVV

-503 ASDICRIMRTLHFG
+503 TSDICRIMRTLHCG

-543 GTKRA
+543 STKRA
-548 DEAMLRFDGFL
+548 DEVMLCFDRFL

-595 ITRRSH
+595 ITRKPH
-601 VFDGMLDPNI
+601 VFDGMLDPSI
-611 LSELPT
+611 FSELPT
-617 KTYLEKRL
+617 KAYLEERL
-625 EYFLENVLSYEEILD
+625 ECFLEDVFFYEEILD

-677 MITKTFATVQEEF
+677 MIAKTFAAVQKDF

-695 RIKGGRVGIL
+695 NIKGGRVGIL
-705 GMGKLGSRELTADSD
+705 GMGKLGSRELTAGSD
-720 VDLVLLYEHD
+720 VDLILLYEHD
-730 DDAEIS
+730 EDAEIS

-748 TRLAQ
+748 TRLTQ
-753 RLVSALSTLTSQGVL
+753 RLVAALSALTSQGVL
-768 YVVDLRLRP
+768 YAVDLRLRP
-777 LGNKGPIAVS
+777 LGNKGPVAVS
-787 FPFFKK
+787 FQFFKN
-793 YYRQEAWIWE
+793 YYRKEAWIWE
-803 YLALTRA
+803 HLALTRA
-810 RGIAGDP
+810 RGIAGDS
-817 DFLQKLENEVCAII
+817 DFLQKLENEVCTII
-831 AISRDKKEVAKE
+831 SFLRNKQNVAKAIY
-843 VCEMRSLIA
+843 EMRTLIE
-852 KEKPPKNQWDLKT
+852 KEKPPESLWDLKT
-865 MSGGIMDLEF
+865 MPGGIMDLEF
-875 IAQFSLITHV
+875 IAQFALITHM
-885 IEFQIGATTAD
+885 IEFKIGANTAD
-896 ILDHLPNSFL
+896 ILSHLPRRLLHQSFI
-906 NQSCIADLHYAYRL
+906 SDLHYAYNL

-930 CLNDSL
+930 CLNNSL
-936 DPNDMPPGLSDLLL
+936 DLYDMPLGLSDLLL
-950 NSVGEPDLLRV
+950 MSAGEPDLPRV
-961 EKLIAETGQLVC
+961 EKLIKETGQLVC
-973 SVFTKIM
+973 SVLMQVIQLETKS
-980 KH
+980 KY

>member
-1 MLFKGA
+1 MKN
-7 QTKQAFLKTQLLPLC
+7 AFLKTQLLPLC
-22 PLDKSSSQWLKDM
+22 PLDESGSQWLKDI
-35 EEQARKEGLESLI
+35 EEQARKENLEPLVSYI
-48 SIISESGTQIDF
+48 SDKGKQIDF
-60 ISSVMTLSPFLRE
+60 ISAVMTLSPFLRG

-83 ALLNV
+83 PLLNV

-95 EIIDDITAIDKD
+95 EIIDDITLIDKN
-107 ETINETSL
+107 ESIHETSL
-115 MAALRRKKREAHVLI
+115 MAALRHKKREAHILI
-130 ALADLGGVFTYEV
+130 ALADLSGVFTYEI

-153 AALSVALRFL
+153 VILGVALRFL

-168 DHGKINLLSRENP
+168 DHGKISLSSRDDP

-188 ILGMGKLGAG
+188 ILGMGKLGAE

-218 IGNLSES
+218 IGNISES
-225 VDVFSKMVRRLIRI
+225 IDVFSKIVRRLIRI

-245 EGYVFRLD
+245 DGYVFRLD

-300 GFNFIKELFPYV
+300 GFNFLKELFPYV

-333 AHKNYGQIAAYGHN
+333 AYKNYGQIAAYGHN
-347 IKLGRGGIR
+347 VKLGRGGIR

-381 VAMLAELHTLGWIS
+381 VAMLTELHTLGWIS
-395 EKTRNSLIKSY
+395 EKTRDSLIKSY

-419 FDEQTHL
+419 ADEQTHL
-426 LPNDTAQF
+426 LPNDILQF

-439 LMGYQDSS
+439 LMGYQESS
-447 SFIRDLLKTLQVV
+447 SFIHDLLKTLQIV

-481 VFTGEEDDPETLITL
+481 VFTGEKDDPETLITL

-503 ASDICRIMRTLHFG
+503 ASDICRIMRTLHCG

-543 GTKRA
+543 ATKRA
-548 DEAMLRFDGFL
+548 DEAMLRFDSFL

-595 ITRRSH
+595 ITRKPH
-601 VFDGMLDPNI
+601 VFDGMLDPKI
-611 LSELPT
+611 FSELPT
-617 KTYLEKRL
+617 RTYLENRL
-625 EYFLENVLSYEEILD
+625 EYFLEGVISYEEILD
-640 HLRIFADEQRFLI
+640 HLRVFADEQRFLI

-662 TGERAGFAFTALADL
+662 TGNRAGFAFTALADL
-677 MITKTFATVQEEF
+677 MIAKTFSAVQKEF
-690 SRLHG
+690 SSLHG
-695 RIKGGRVGIL
+695 SIKGGRVGIM
-705 GMGKLGSRELTADSD
+705 GMGKLGSCELTAGSD
-720 VDLVLLYEHD
+720 VDLIFLYEHD
-730 DDAEIS
+730 EDAEIS
-736 DGEKPLYISQYY
+736 DGEKPLYVSQYY
-748 TRLAQ
+748 IRLAQ
-753 RLVSALSTLTSQGVL
+753 RFVAALSTLTSQGIL
-768 YVVDLRLRP
+768 YHVDLRLRP
-777 LGNKGPIAVS
+777 LGNKGPVAVS
-787 FPFFKK
+787 FQFFRK
-793 YYRQEAWIWE
+793 YYRKEAWIWE
-803 YLALTRA
+803 HLALTRA
-810 RGIAGDP
+810 RGVAGDS

-831 AISRDKKEVAKE
+831 AFSRDKKSVVKA
-843 VCEMRSLIA
+843 VRDMRTLIE

-865 MSGGIMDLEF
+865 MLGGIMDLEF
-875 IAQFSLITHV
+875 IAQFAVVTHV

-896 ILDHLPNSFL
+896 ILAHLPNSFL
-906 NQSCIADLHYAYRL
+906 NQSFVSDLCRAYSL
-920 YTNLSQIIRL
+920 YTNLSQITRL
-930 CLNDSL
+930 CLNDAL
-936 DPNDMPPGLSDLLL
+936 NPHDMPLGLSDLLL
-950 NSVGEPDLLRV
+950 TSAGEPDLPRI
-961 EKLIAETGQLVC
+961 EKLIEETGQ
-973 SVFTKIM
+973 SVRSIFTQVM
-980 KH
+980 KD

>member
-1 MLFKGA
+1 MLFKGD
-7 QTKQAFLKTQLLPLC
+7 QTKKAFFKTQLLPLC
-22 PLDKSSSQWLKDM
+22 PLNESGSQWLKDLK
-35 EEQARKEGLESLI
+35 EQAKKEGLDPLV
-48 SIISESGTQIDF
+48 SIILENGPQIDF
-60 ISSVMTLSPFLRE
+60 IRAVMTLSPFLRE
-73 VLIANPSYLS
+73 VLLADPSYLS
-83 ALLNV
+83 PLLHV

-95 EIIDDITAIDKD
+95 EIIDDITVIDQDKS
-107 ETINETSL
+107 INETSL
-115 MAALRRKKREAHVLI
+115 MAALRRKKREVHVLI
-130 ALADLGGVFTYEV
+130 ALADLSGVLTYEV
-143 SCAWLTRLGE
+143 SCSWLTRLGE
-153 AALSVALRFL
+153 AALGVALRFL

-218 IGNLSES
+218 IGNLFES

-300 GFNFIKELFPYV
+300 GFNFLKELFPYV

-333 AHKNYGQIAAYGHN
+333 AHKSYGQIAAYGHN

-395 EKTRNSLIKSY
+395 EKTRDSLIKSY

-419 FDEQTHL
+419 ADEQTHI
-426 LPNDTAQF
+426 LPNDISQF

-439 LMGYQDSS
+439 LMGYHDRS

-460 EKHYAALFENEQELG
+460 QKHYAALFENEQELG

-481 VFTGEEDDPETLITL
+481 VFTGEQDDPETLITL
-496 SRLGFER
+496 SHLGFER
-503 ASDICRIMRTLHFG
+503 ASDICRIMRTLHCG

-543 GTKRA
+543 ATKRA
-548 DEAMLRFDGFL
+548 DEAMLRFDSFL

-617 KTYLEKRL
+617 KTYLEKQL
-625 EYFLENVLSYEEILD
+625 EYFLEDVLSYEEILD

-653 GIRILNGAI
+653 GIRILNGTI

-677 MITKTFATVQEEF
+677 MITKTFSAVQEEF
-690 SRLHG
+690 SHLHG
-695 RIKGGRVGIL
+695 CIKGGRVGIL
-705 GMGKLGSRELTADSD
+705 GMGKLGSRELTAGSD
-720 VDLVLLYEHD
+720 VDIILLYEHD

-768 YVVDLRLRP
+768 YAVDLRLRP
-777 LGNKGPIAVS
+777 LGNKGPVAVS

-810 RGIAGDP
+810 RGITGDP
-817 DFLQKLENEVCAII
+817 DFLQKLENEVCTII
-831 AISRDKKEVAKE
+831 AISHNKDKVAKE
-843 VCEMRSLIA
+843 VYEMRSLIA
-852 KEKPPKNQWDLKT
+852 KEKPPKNQWDFKT

-875 IAQFSLITHV
+875 IAQFALITHV

-896 ILDHLPNSFL
+896 ILDYLPNSFL
-906 NQSCIADLHYAYRL
+906 NPSSIADLHYAHRL

-930 CLNDSL
+930 CLNDPL
-936 DPNDMPPGLSDLLL
+936 DPNDMPLGLSDLLL

-973 SVFTKIM
+973 SVFIKIM
-980 KH
+980 KY

>member
-1 MLFKGA
+1 MKD
-7 QTKQAFLKTQLLPLC
+7 AFLKTRFLPLC
-22 PLDKSSSQWLKDM
+22 PLDESGSQRLKDL
-35 EEQARKEGLESLI
+35 EEQARKEKLESLV
-48 SIISESGTQIDF
+48 SF
-60 ISSVMTLSPFLRE
+60 ISKRGKQIEFISAVMTLSPFLRE
-73 VLIANPSYLS
+73 ALIANPSYLS
-83 ALLNV
+83 SLLNV

-95 EIIDDITAIDKD
+95 EIIDDIAALDKNEAIQ
-107 ETINETSL
+107 EASL
-115 MAALRRKKREAHVLI
+115 MAALRRKKQEAHVLI
-130 ALADLGGVFTYEV
+130 ALADLSGVFTYEI

-153 AALSVALRFL
+153 AALVVALRFL

-168 DHGKINLLSRENP
+168 DHGKISLSSRDDP

-253 FRLRPDPGS
+253 FRLRPDPSS

-287 MIKARPVAGDKRA
+287 MIKARPVAGDKKA
-300 GFNFIKELFPYV
+300 GFNFLKELFPYV

-333 AHKNYGQIAAYGHN
+333 AYKNYGQIAAYGHN
-347 IKLGRGGIR
+347 VKLGRGGIR

-395 EKTRNSLIKSY
+395 EKTKDSLVKSY

-419 FDEQTHL
+419 ADEQTHL
-426 LPNDTAQF
+426 LPDDISQF

-439 LMGYQDSS
+439 LMGYQETSD
-447 SFIRDLLKTLQVV
+447 FIRDLLKTLQIV

-481 VFTGEEDDPETLITL
+481 VFTGEQDDPETLITL

-503 ASDICRIMRTLHFG
+503 ASDICRIMRTLHCG

-543 GTKRA
+543 ATKRA
-548 DEAMLRFDGFL
+548 DEAMLCFDSFL

-595 ITRRSH
+595 ITRKPH
-601 VFDGMLDPNI
+601 VFDGMLDPSI
-611 LSELPT
+611 FSELPT

-625 EYFLENVLSYEEILD
+625 ECFLEGVTSYEEIID
-640 HLRIFADEQRFLI
+640 NLRIFADEQRFLI

-677 MITKTFATVQEEF
+677 MIAKTFSAVQKEF
-690 SRLHG
+690 CRLHG
-695 RIKGGRVGIL
+695 NIKGGRVGIL
-705 GMGKLGSRELTADSD
+705 GMGKLGSRELTAGSD
-720 VDLVLLYEHD
+720 VDLILLYEHD
-730 DDAEIS
+730 EDAEIS

-748 TRLAQ
+748 TRLTQ
-753 RLVSALSTLTSQGVL
+753 RLVAALSTLTSQGVL
-768 YVVDLRLRP
+768 YAVDLRLRP
-777 LGNKGPIAVS
+777 LGNKGPVAVS
-787 FPFFKK
+787 FQFFKK

-803 YLALTRA
+803 HLALTRA
-810 RGIAGDP
+810 RGIAGDS
-817 DFLQKLENEVCAII
+817 DFLQKLENEVHAII
-831 AISRDKKEVAKE
+831 SFPRNKKDVAKAI
-843 VCEMRSLIA
+843 CEMRTLIE
-852 KEKPPKNQWDLKT
+852 KEKPPKNRWDLKT
-865 MSGGIMDLEF
+865 MPGGIMDLEF
-875 IAQFSLITHV
+875 IAQFALITHMIV
-885 IEFQIGATTAD
+885 FQIGATTAD
-896 ILDHLPNSFL
+896 ILVQLPNSFL
-906 NQSCIADLHYAYRL
+906 NQAFVSDLHHAYSL

-930 CLNDSL
+930 CLNTSL
-936 DPNDMPPGLSDLLL
+936 DSHEMPPGLSDLLL
-950 NSVGEPDLLRV
+950 KSVGEPDLLRV
-961 EKLIAETGQLVC
+961 EKLIEETGQSVC
-973 SVFTKIM
+973 SIFKHIM
-980 KH
+980 KYSM